1 MLCFLRNYPLR
12 YKNPQWKGKIM
23 KNEGTFLREF
33 YCNACETTF
42 LKGHLIDKCLIC
54 KSKNIKEREQ
64 IMNLFRENLTK
75 EEVKS
80 FKTWSREH
88 PEHLE
93 NFQDKIGVWHPLVI
107 AEYFIM
113 LSEKN

>member
-1 MLCFLRNYPLR
+1 
-12 YKNPQWKGKIM
+12 M
-23 KNEGTFLREF
+23 K
-33 YCNACETTF
+33 
-42 LKGHLIDKCLIC
+42 
-54 KSKNIKEREQ
+54 
-64 IMNLFRENLTK
+64 LFRENLTK